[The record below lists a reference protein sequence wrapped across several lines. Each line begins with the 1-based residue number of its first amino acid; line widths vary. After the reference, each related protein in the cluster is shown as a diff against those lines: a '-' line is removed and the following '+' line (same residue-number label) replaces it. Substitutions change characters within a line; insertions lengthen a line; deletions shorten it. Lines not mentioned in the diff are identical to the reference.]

1 MWYIMPEVIDMNK
14 RMNMVF
20 TLLQIIAVVIA
31 AVGTAGAVELG
42 IIGGSLLSIFMQQQ
56 KTVDIIYA
64 LLGLLTVVIVAVGSY
79 VALYQFFTMCQRLK
93 HGTAFTAAN
102 EKAMH
107 RIALGC
113 GISGATLGVMLLAFV
128 FYAGSILPLVELIC
142 LFSVA
147 YLCIGLVA
155 YALELLV
162 RRATAIQEENDLT
175 I

>member
-1 MWYIMPEVIDMNK
+1 MAEVIDMNK
-14 RMNMVF
+14 RTNMVF

-31 AVGTAGAVELG
+31 AVGTAVAVEFG
-42 IIGGSLLSIFMQQQ
+42 IIGGSLLSIFIGKQNGA
-56 KTVDIIYA
+56 DIAYA
-64 LLGLLTVVIVAVGSY
+64 LLGLLTVIAVAGGSY

-113 GISGATLGVMLLAFV
+113 GISGAVLGVMMVAFMFYQGALLA
-128 FYAGSILPLVELIC
+128 LIEVMC
-142 LFSVA
+142 LLSVA
-147 YLCIGLVA
+147 YLCVGLVA
-155 YALELLV
+155 YALELLL

>member
-1 MWYIMPEVIDMNK
+1 MNK
-14 RMNMVF
+14 RTNMVF

-31 AVGTAGAVELG
+31 AVGTAVAVEFG
-42 IIGGSLLSIFMQQQ
+42 IIGGSLLSIFIGKQNGA
-56 KTVDIIYA
+56 DIAYA
-64 LLGLLTVVIVAVGSY
+64 ILGLLTVIAVAGGSY

-113 GISGATLGVMLLAFV
+113 GISGAVLGVMMVAFMFYQGAFLALIETMCLL
-128 FYAGSILPLVELIC
+128 
-142 LFSVA
+142 SVA
-147 YLCIGLVA
+147 YLCVGLVA
-155 YALELLV
+155 YALELLL

>member
-1 MWYIMPEVIDMNK
+1 MAEVIDMNK
-14 RMNMVF
+14 RTNMVF

-31 AVGTAGAVELG
+31 AIGTAVAVEFG
-42 IIGGSLLSIFMQQQ
+42 IIGGSLLSIFIGKQNGA
-56 KTVDIIYA
+56 DIAYA
-64 LLGLLTVVIVAVGSY
+64 LLGLLTVIAVAGGSY

-93 HGTAFTAAN
+93 RGTAFTAAN

-113 GISGATLGVMLLAFV
+113 GISGAVLGVMMVAFMFYQGAFLALIETMCLL
-128 FYAGSILPLVELIC
+128 
-142 LFSVA
+142 SVA
-147 YLCIGLVA
+147 YLCVGLVA
-155 YALELLV
+155 YALELLL

>member
-1 MWYIMPEVIDMNK
+1 MAEVIDMNK
-14 RMNMVF
+14 RTNMVF

-31 AVGTAGAVELG
+31 AIGTAVAVVLG
-42 IIGGSLLSIFMQQQ
+42 IIGGSQLSIFIGKQNA
-56 KTVDIIYA
+56 VDIVYA
-64 LLGLLTVVIVAVGSY
+64 ILGLLTVIAVAGGSY

-113 GISGATLGVMLLAFV
+113 GISGAVLGVMMVAFMFYQGAFLALIETMCLL
-128 FYAGSILPLVELIC
+128 
-142 LFSVA
+142 SVA
-147 YLCIGLVA
+147 YLCVGLVA
-155 YALELLV
+155 YALELLL

>member
-1 MWYIMPEVIDMNK
+1 MNK
-14 RMNMVF
+14 RTNMVF

-31 AVGTAGAVELG
+31 AVGTAVAVEFG
-42 IIGGSLLSIFMQQQ
+42 IIGGSLLSIFIGKQNGA
-56 KTVDIIYA
+56 DIAYA
-64 LLGLLTVVIVAVGSY
+64 ILGMLTVIAVAGGSY

-93 HGTAFTAAN
+93 RGTAFTAAN

-113 GISGATLGVMLLAFV
+113 GISGVVLGVMMVAFMFYQGALLA
-128 FYAGSILPLVELIC
+128 LIEMMC
-142 LFSVA
+142 LLSVA
-147 YLCIGLVA
+147 YLCVGLVA
-155 YALELLV
+155 YALELLL

>member
-1 MWYIMPEVIDMNK
+1 MNK
-14 RMNMVF
+14 RTNMVF

-31 AVGTAGAVELG
+31 AIGTAVAVEFG
-42 IIGGSLLSIFMQQQ
+42 IIGGSLLSIFIGKQN
-56 KTVDIIYA
+56 TADIAYA
-64 LLGLLTVVIVAVGSY
+64 ILGLLTVIAVAGGSY

-113 GISGATLGVMLLAFV
+113 GISGAVLGVMMVAFMFYQGAFLALIETMCLL
-128 FYAGSILPLVELIC
+128 
-142 LFSVA
+142 SVA
-147 YLCIGLVA
+147 YLCVGLVA
-155 YALELLV
+155 YALELLL

>member
-1 MWYIMPEVIDMNK
+1 MNK

-31 AVGTAGAVELG
+31 AAGTAVAVVLG
-42 IIGGSLLSIFMQQQ
+42 IIGGSQLSIFIGKQNA
-56 KTVDIIYA
+56 VDIVYA
-64 LLGLLTVVIVAVGSY
+64 ILGLLTVIAVAGGSY

-107 RIALGC
+107 CIALGC
-113 GISGATLGVMLLAFV
+113 GISGAVLGVMMVAFMFYQGAFLALIETMCLL
-128 FYAGSILPLVELIC
+128 
-142 LFSVA
+142 SVA
-147 YLCIGLVA
+147 YLCVGLVA
-155 YALELLV
+155 YALELLL

>member
-1 MWYIMPEVIDMNK
+1 MAEVIDMNK
-14 RMNMVF
+14 RTNMVF

-31 AVGTAGAVELG
+31 AVGTAVAVEFG
-42 IIGGSLLSIFMQQQ
+42 IIGGSLLSIFIGKQNGA
-56 KTVDIIYA
+56 DIAYA
-64 LLGLLTVVIVAVGSY
+64 ILGMLTVIAVAGGSY

-93 HGTAFTAAN
+93 RGTAFTAAN

-113 GISGATLGVMLLAFV
+113 GISGVVLGVMMVAFMFYQGALLA
-128 FYAGSILPLVELIC
+128 LIEMMC
-142 LFSVA
+142 LLSVA
-147 YLCIGLVA
+147 YLCVGLVA
-155 YALELLV
+155 YALELLL

>member
-1 MWYIMPEVIDMNK
+1 MNK
-14 RMNMVF
+14 RTNMVF

-31 AVGTAGAVELG
+31 AIGTAVAVVLG
-42 IIGGSLLSIFMQQQ
+42 IIGGSQLSIFIGKQNA
-56 KTVDIIYA
+56 VDIVYA
-64 LLGLLTVVIVAVGSY
+64 ILGLLTVIAVAGGSY

-113 GISGATLGVMLLAFV
+113 GISGAVLGVMMVAFMFYQGAFLALIETMCLL
-128 FYAGSILPLVELIC
+128 
-142 LFSVA
+142 SVA
-147 YLCIGLVA
+147 YLCVGLVA
-155 YALELLV
+155 YALELLL

>member
-1 MWYIMPEVIDMNK
+1 MSK

-31 AVGTAGAVELG
+31 AVGTAVAVQFGIAGGA
-42 IIGGSLLSIFMQQQ
+42 LLSIFIGKQN
-56 KTVDIIYA
+56 TADIAYA
-64 LLGLLTVVIVAVGSY
+64 ILGLLTVITVAGGSY
-79 VALYQFFTMCQRLK
+79 MALFQFFTLCQRLK
-93 HGTAFTAAN
+93 HGTAFTAVN

-113 GISGATLGVMLLAFV
+113 GISGAVLSVSMVAFMFYQEAFLALIELMCLLA
-128 FYAGSILPLVELIC
+128 
-142 LFSVA
+142 VA
-147 YLCIGLVA
+147 YLCVGLVA
-155 YALELLV
+155 YALELLL